1 MRCEN
6 TDLKSC
12 GDEMTGATHT
22 KTERGYVPLAEIQ
35 LGNYIF
41 FFQHKILML
50 FQLNI
55 IFLIFLYSFCLL
67 FPFSFQ
73 VRQEIVTDLFRET
86 GNVIFGTGEM

>member
-41 FFQHKILML
+41 FSTQNTHVISIKYYIFNFPILFL
-50 FQLNI
+50 LALS
-55 IFLIFLYSFCLL
+55 IFIS
-67 FPFSFQ
+67 
-73 VRQEIVTDLFRET
+73 
-86 GNVIFGTGEM
+86 G

>member
-12 GDEMTGATHT
+12 GDEMTGATYT

-41 FFQHKILML
+41 FSAQNTHVISIKYYIFNFPILFL
-50 FQLNI
+50 LALS
-55 IFLIFLYSFCLL
+55 IFIS
-67 FPFSFQ
+67 
-73 VRQEIVTDLFRET
+73 
-86 GNVIFGTGEM
+86 G